1 MNNYEKGLHIDTN
14 GPIDIENLGG
24 LLKITQSTSNPTTI
38 DLSNVETATLFIDAP
53 NADVI
58 LTLKSLHDSSYIN
71 CR

>member
-24 LLKITQSTSNPTTI
+24 LLKITQSTSNPTI